1 MERVSVKDVVHK
13 ERLRLSINVEVR
25 SGRFTGSYA
34 LYSFPLL
41 LSTEASGVLSELLVN

>member
-1 MERVSVKDVVHK
+1 MWIFK

-25 SGRFTGSYA
+25 SVRFTGSYA

-41 LSTEASGVLSELLVN
+41 LGTEASGVLSELLVD